1 MTRANESRAAGR
13 DGERAPAGAAALP
26 EVAQAER
33 QPAAAQ
39 QPAKRRG
46 MFAGLKLGAREQKSE
61 DGHKLATQAP
71 AKARGVFGRLKLPTG
86 DRSEAFLKPE
96 AYKPDALALAVE
108 AYAKAFTDAARMS
121 GLGLPVVEHQK
132 AAMET
137 TSAAMEA
144 ARPGSLRDLT
154 SAVRHDPETRRVL
167 TQAKGEERAEGLIAG
182 MERERQAQLD
192 PDVRAERLASRWNAL
207 EAEETKLGE
216 RAHAQREGADIEARL
231 RAVAEEIAKDEEAQS
246 AMRLRA
252 QELGIG
258 ERSRLG
264 RALSQDDVPKALEQ
278 GITRGQRERGH
289 GQSM

>member
-1 MTRANESRAAGR
+1 
-13 DGERAPAGAAALP
+13 
-26 EVAQAER
+26 
-33 QPAAAQ
+33 
-39 QPAKRRG
+39 
-46 MFAGLKLGAREQKSE
+46 
-61 DGHKLATQAP
+61 
-71 AKARGVFGRLKLPTG
+71 
-86 DRSEAFLKPE
+86 
-96 AYKPDALALAVE
+96 
-108 AYAKAFTDAARMS
+108 MS

-132 AAMET
+132 AAMER

-154 SAVRHDPETRRVL
+154 SAVRHDPENRRAL
-167 TQAKGEERAEGLIAG
+167 TQTQGEERAEGLIAG

-207 EAEETKLGE
+207 EAEEAKLGE
-216 RAHAQREGADIEARL
+216 RAHAEKEGEAIETKL
-231 RAVAEEIAKDEEAQS
+231 RAVAEEIAKDDEAQA

-264 RALSQDDVPKALEQ
+264 RALKQDDVPKALEQ
-278 GITRGQRERGH
+278 GIMRGQRERGH